1 MRLILIIIVC
11 HLVVI
16 LALGSGI
23 RAKKEDNLHRKV
35 AVQTITLQPAPPPR
49 AASPKPKP
57 TPSPKPVAATNK
69 PKAPPK
75 PAKKEPA
82 KKPQPNNQQK
92 ALSMM
97 QSALA
102 QMDKPTTQR
111 QQTVGKLA
119 SESIKL
125 QSSEVRYC
133 DELIGYLQ
141 NLLTLPELGDVKLR
155 LTLSRDGKVL
165 SLNVLA
171 SANEKNRVYVE
182 KTLPTLTLPPFGKQF
197 QGEKEHAFP
206 ITLTTTR

>member
-1 MRLILIIIVC
+1 MRLILIIIAC

-16 LALGSGI
+16 LVLGSGI
-23 RAKKEDNLHRKV
+23 RAKKEEKLHQKV

-49 AASPKPKP
+49 MATPKPKP
-57 TPSPKPVAATNK
+57 TPAPKPVASNK
-69 PKAPPK
+69 PKKAPPK

-97 QSALA
+97 KSALA
-102 QMDKPTTQR
+102 QIDKPTNQK

-125 QSSEVRYC
+125 QSSEIRYC
-133 DELIGYLQ
+133 DELISYLQ
-141 NLLTLPELGDVKLR
+141 QLLTLPELGDVKLR
-155 LTLSRDGKVL
+155 LTLSREGKVI
-165 SLNVLA
+165 SLNILT

-206 ITLTTTR
+206 ITLTTR